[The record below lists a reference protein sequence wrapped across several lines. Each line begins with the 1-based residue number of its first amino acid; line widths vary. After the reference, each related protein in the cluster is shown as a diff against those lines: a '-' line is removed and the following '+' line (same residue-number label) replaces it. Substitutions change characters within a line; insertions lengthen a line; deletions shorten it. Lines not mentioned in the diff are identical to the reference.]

1 MVSVIQEKEEGKGK
15 GLEELSRHH
24 YNYKDYLQMESSAY
38 SLFVLATRS
47 PQTKQKYLQRLGYF
61 LDFVQITTEKAD
73 SIEERCNKL
82 AELAKR
88 DRKWLVNCIFN
99 YLQLLKTRR

>member
-24 YNYKDYLQMESSAY
+24 YNYKNYLQMESSAY
-38 SLFVLATRS
+38 SLFVPSHEVS
-47 PQTKQKYLQRLGYF
+47 PDKAECLQRLGYF
-61 LDFVQITTEKAD
+61 LDFVQITTRKAD

>member
-1 MVSVIQEKEEGKGK
+1 MNPLGPILISVLKLGPNLTKRCIINKMVSVIQEKEERKGK

-47 PQTKQKYLQRLGYF
+47 PQTKQKHLQRLGIF
-61 LDFVQITTEKAD
+61 LILFKLQQEKQT
-73 SIEERCNKL
+73 
-82 AELAKR
+82 
-88 DRKWLVNCIFN
+88 
-99 YLQLLKTRR
+99 QLRSAVIS